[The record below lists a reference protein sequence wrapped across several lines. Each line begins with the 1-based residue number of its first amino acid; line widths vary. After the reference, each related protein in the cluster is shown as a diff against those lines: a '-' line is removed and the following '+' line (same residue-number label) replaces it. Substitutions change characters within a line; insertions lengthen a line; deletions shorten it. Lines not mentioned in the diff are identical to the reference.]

1 MIHKQVC
8 SLMRVEPRSEAWPGE
23 GALPDVDDN
32 KSDNMSEFHE
42 ENLGGACKIPALQAW
57 QPKSFSNCF
66 RSKRRV
72 RVAYISFYKYHF
84 LPLQNARDF

>member
-8 SLMRVEPRSEAWPGE
+8 SLMRAEPRSEAWPGE

-42 ENLGGACKIPALQAW
+42 ENLGGACKIPALQA
-57 QPKSFSNCF
+57 
-66 RSKRRV
+66 
-72 RVAYISFYKYHF
+72 
-84 LPLQNARDF
+84 